1 MLAPDMNILM
11 QTCYVLLCFLEIN
24 HNLSDTLS
32 MKQNELPY
40 EIGIVFITLFPL
52 T

>member
-1 MLAPDMNILM
+1 MLVPDIDANALCII
-11 QTCYVLLCFLEIN
+11 CFLEIN